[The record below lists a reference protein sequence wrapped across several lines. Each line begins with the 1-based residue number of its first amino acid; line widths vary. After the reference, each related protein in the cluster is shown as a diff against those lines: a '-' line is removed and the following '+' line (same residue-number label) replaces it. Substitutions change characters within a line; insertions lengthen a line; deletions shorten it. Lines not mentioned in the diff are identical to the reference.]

1 MANEEPF
8 PGGCPSPASIHRR
21 AHAALAW
28 MTGTVSMA
36 DISRSRSRES
46 AMYVSS
52 RSEYISEWMF
62 SMKTWHP

>member
-1 MANEEPF
+1 
-8 PGGCPSPASIHRR
+8 
-21 AHAALAW
+21 